1 MKKKKRLVVR
11 IIAFALVVSM
21 IIPLFFAYV
30 SAKEKEPESISYATF
45 KEYFESKEID
55 SIYYN
60 EDAIDMLVVL
70 KSGEE
75 FIAPYPS
82 QDPFK
87 QSMIENGV
95 NILPYKEKPDVKEKI
110 EKTQNTSRIIST
122 LVWIVCIFS
131 MFAFFHNISKRN
143 KMMMQAYSNIAN
155 GQTSANTNKENIK
168 NPNIKTFDDV
178 AGLKET
184 KRDLLTIVDFLKN
197 KEKYESAGA
206 KLPRGVILYGPPGT
220 GKTLL
225 AKAVAGEAGVNFLFA
240 SASDFTE
247 MYVGVGPKRVREL
260 FEKARKNAPCIVFI
274 DELDAICTKRGMGEH
289 SEDKKTLI
297 ALLTEMDGFKEN
309 PENVIIIGAT
319 NRIETLDDAL
329 LRPGRFTNKYCVP
342 LPENA
347 EERLEV
353 INLYNKNKK
362 FDETVNFESLA
373 KELVGFSP
381 ASIEKVLNEAAII
394 SVRKKVP
401 AISKKIIDE
410 AIMNELVEGHVR
422 DDQSG
427 RSKEE
432 LEIVAWHEA
441 GHALVGKLKGKNIS
455 KVTILSTTSGAG
467 GVTFSSP
474 KKEHLLSKQDLVDEI
489 MELYAGR
496 VGELALL
503 GEEDLVT
510 TGASNDFE
518 RASGIV
524 ERIVKKYGMTKEFGP
539 LVLSNEE
546 EKENVFNMK
555 VTIAK
560 EIYEDTKTFVK
571 RHLDKLEKIAN
582 LLLEKET
589 IYEKE
594 LDDIFST

>member
-560 EIYEDTKTFVK
+560 EIYEDTKAFVK

-589 IYEKE
+589 IYEKD

>member
-1 MKKKKRLVVR
+1 MKKKKKLVVR
-11 IIAFALVVSM
+11 IIAFVLVLLM
-21 IIPLFFAYV
+21 IIPLFFTFA
-30 SAKEKEPESISYATF
+30 SAEEKEPESISYATF
-45 KEYFESKEID
+45 KEYVENGEID

-60 EDAIDMLVVL
+60 EDTIDMLVVL

-75 FIAPYPS
+75 FVAPYPS

-87 QSMIENGV
+87 QSMIENGISV
-95 NILPYKEKPDVKEKI
+95 LPYEEKPDVKEKTTK
-110 EKTQNTSRIIST
+110 EQNKAQAIATF
-122 LVWIVCIFS
+122 VWIVCIFA
-131 MFAFFHNISKRN
+131 MFSFFHSISRRN
-143 KMMMQAYSNIAN
+143 KMMMQAYSSIAN
-155 GQTSANTNKENIK
+155 GQVSGNTNKENIK
-168 NPNIKTFDDV
+168 KSNVKTFDDV

-197 KEKYESAGA
+197 KEKYEEAGA

-309 PENVIIIGAT
+309 PENVIIVGAT

-394 SVRKKVP
+394 SVRKKAP

-474 KKEHLLSKQDLVDEI
+474 KKEHLLSKQDLVNEI

-518 RASGIV
+518 RASNIV

-539 LVLSNEE
+539 LVLSDEE
-546 EKENVFNMK
+546 EKEDVFDMK
-555 VTIAK
+555 VSIAK
-560 EIYEDTKTFVK
+560 EIYEDTKSFVK
-571 RHLDKLEKIAN
+571 KHLDKLERIAN

-589 IYEKE
+589 IYEKD